1 MEDEEK
7 TKKKKSKKSEV
18 EINPELETNAQALR
32 VEALSRMGR
41 IRLARSMK
49 RAAKSGKLSRGK
61 RRKKSMAMTMGR
73 ATGLGWRGA
82 RRDIKKGLS
91 GGKSTSQLTAAQ
103 RSRVEKIADKR
114 KSRQIAISK
123 VKRRAIM
130 TQSFDMTNFAFEMML
145 EGKRYHNLLNKEGSV
160 KFDMRFK
167 QFKNAPKPETPVKEA
182 IEVMSEM
189 YDTVMTTQ
197 DASNI
202 NVMVNAS
209 VIALSKLAESDNSK
223 TIQHHALT
231 VSKTF
236 GVDVDTIMGKYN
248 EH

>member
-1 MEDEEK
+1 MEAEEK
-7 TKKKKSKKSEV
+7 PKKKNAKKTEV

-32 VEALSRMGR
+32 VEGLSRMGR

-49 RAAKSGKLSRGK
+49 RASKSGKLSRGK

-73 ATGLGWRGA
+73 ATKLGWRGA
-82 RRDIKKGLS
+82 RRDIKQGLS

-114 KSRQIAISK
+114 KDRQRAISK
-123 VKRRAIM
+123 IKRRAIL

-167 QFKNAPKPETPVKEA
+167 HFKNAPKPDMPIKEA
-182 IEVMSEM
+182 VKVMSEM
-189 YDTVMTTQ
+189 YDVVMTTQ

-209 VIALSKLAESDNSK
+209 VIALSKLAESDTSK
-223 TIQHHALT
+223 SLQHHALS

-236 GVDVDTIMGKYN
+236 GVDVDTILGKYN

>member
-7 TKKKKSKKSEV
+7 SKKKKSKKTEV
-18 EINPELETNAQALR
+18 DINPELETNAQALR

-49 RAAKSGKLSRGK
+49 RASKSGKLARGK

-82 RRDIKKGLS
+82 RRDIKKSLS
-91 GGKSTSQLTAAQ
+91 GGKSTSSMTAAQ
-103 RSRVEKIADKR
+103 RGRVEKIADKR
-114 KSRQIAISK
+114 KARQNVLAK
-123 VKRRAIM
+123 AKRRAIL

-167 QFKNAPKPETPVKEA
+167 QFKNAPKPDMPVKEA
-182 IEVMSEM
+182 VELMSEM
-189 YDTVMTTQ
+189 YDMVTTTQ
-197 DASNI
+197 DANSMD
-202 NVMVNAS
+202 VMVTAS

-223 TIQHHALT
+223 SIQHHALT

-236 GVDVDTIMGKYN
+236 GVEVDVIIGKYN